1 MSTAHA
7 VRYHE
12 HGKPLDVLHL
22 EDIEVPD
29 PAAMQVQVR
38 MLAAS
43 INPSDFGMIAGTY
56 GRLPALPATAGREG
70 VGEIVAVGEGVDQ
83 SWVSRRVRF
92 PEDGTWQTLANC
104 NASDMWFIPEDVPID
119 LAAMSFVNPPTAWR
133 LLRDAYLQRGDWV
146 IQNAGNS
153 TVGIFVVQIAKHLGL
168 NTISIVRRQEVIEPL
183 KALGAQHVFLDTD
196 DYLKKIDEVTD
207 GKRPQLAL
215 NMVGGESGIRLIK
228 SLANGGRMVTFGGAS
243 TEPIRFPT
251 RFFIFNDVVLKGFWM
266 DRWYRTNSHERINI
280 MLSKIFAL
288 MRDGTIKAPV
298 EARFPLSQFK
308 EAIERSALPRCG
320 KILLVP
326 DPV

>member
-7 VRYHE
+7 VRFHE
-12 HGKPLDVLHL
+12 HGKPLDVLRL
-22 EDIEVPD
+22 EDIEVQTPG
-29 PAAMQVQVR
+29 PGHVQVR
-38 MLAAS
+38 LLAAT
-43 INPSDFGMIAGTY
+43 INPSDFGIIGGTY
-56 GRLPALPATAGREG
+56 GRLPELPATAGREG
-70 VGEIVAVGEGVDQ
+70 AGEIVAVGEGVDTG
-83 SWVSRRVRF
+83 WVGRRVRF
-92 PEDGTWQTLANC
+92 PENGTWQTLANC
-104 NASDMWFIPEDVPID
+104 AANDAWFIPEDVPLD
-119 LAAMSFVNPPTAWR
+119 LVAMSFVNPPTAWR

-153 TVGIFVVQIAKHLGL
+153 AVGIFVIQIAKHLGI
-168 NTISIVRRQEVIEPL
+168 NTISIVRRQEVVESL
-183 KALGAQHVFLDTD
+183 KALGAQHVFLDND
-196 DYLKKIDEVTD
+196 DYLAKIDAITD

-215 NMVGGESGIRLIK
+215 NMVGGESAIRLIK
-228 SLANGGRMVTFGGAS
+228 SLSNGGRMVTFGGATS
-243 TEPIRFPT
+243 EPIRFPT

-266 DRWYRTNSHERINI
+266 DRWYRINSRERINI

-308 EAIERSALPRCG
+308 AAIEKSAQPRCG